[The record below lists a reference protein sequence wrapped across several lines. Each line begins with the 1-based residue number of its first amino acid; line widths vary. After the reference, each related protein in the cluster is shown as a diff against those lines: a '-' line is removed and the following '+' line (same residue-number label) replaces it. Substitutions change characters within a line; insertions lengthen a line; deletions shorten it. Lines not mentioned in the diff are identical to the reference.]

1 MYTRHMQIT
10 ENVSL
15 KKYSTMRLGGDA
27 RYFAKAKTKQDIVE
41 LWQWAGQQ
49 DVPVI
54 VIGEGSNILWR
65 DEGFE
70 GLVVVNQIKGFEN
83 EKLNDTETLFTI
95 GAGEDWDEA
104 VERTV
109 KAGYSGIEQLSLI
122 PGTTGATPV
131 QNVGAYG
138 REIKDVLVSVEAF
151 DAEVGEYVTLAN
163 EDCEFSYRDSRFKS
177 EDRGRFFI
185 TSITLKLTTD
195 NPLPPFYHSVQDYLD
210 GHKITE
216 ATAKDIRK
224 AVVSVRT
231 KKLPDPDVVAN
242 NGSFFGNP
250 IIAHKQFAGLQEQYP
265 DIVSWPASHEQVK
278 VSAAWL
284 IEQAGFKDFH
294 DRQTGMATWD
304 KQPLVLINEAAKST
318 SDALEFRDKIID
330 SVEHHFGI
338 TLVQEP
344 ELI

>member
-1 MYTRHMQIT
+1 MQIS
-10 ENVSL
+10 ENISL
-15 KKYSTMRLGGDA
+15 KKYSTMRLGGEA
-27 RYFAKAKTKQDIVE
+27 RFFAVAKSKDDITE
-41 LWQWAGQQ
+41 LWQWAGQNNQ
-49 DVPVI
+49 PVI

-70 GLVVVNQIKGFEN
+70 GLVVVNKIKGFEV
-83 EKLNDTETLFTI
+83 ESVDETTALFTI
-95 GAGEDWDEA
+95 GAGEDWDQV

-109 KAGYSGIEQLSLI
+109 QQGYSGIEQLSLI

-138 REIKDVLVSVEAF
+138 REIKEVLVSVEALDTESGDF
-151 DAEVGEYVTLAN
+151 VTIAN
-163 EDCEFSYRDSRFKS
+163 EDCGFAYRDSRFKS
-177 EDRGRFFI
+177 RDRGRFFI
-185 TSITLKLTTD
+185 TSITLRLTTD
-195 NPLPPFYHSVQDYLD
+195 DPEPPFYSSVQDYLEQ
-210 GHKITE
+210 HKITE
-216 ATAKDIRK
+216 PTAKDIRA

-231 KKLPDPDVVAN
+231 KKLPDPDEVAN

-250 IIAHKQFAGLQEQYP
+250 IISHKQFSGLQDRYP
-265 DIVSWPASHEQVK
+265 EIVSWPAGHEQVK

-294 DRQTGMATWD
+294 DPTTGMATWD
-304 KQPLVLINEAAKST
+304 KQPLVLINESAKST
-318 SDALEFRDKIID
+318 ADALAFRDKIVD

-338 TLVQEP
+338 TLNQEP